1 MSATVGVGRGGG
13 VTQVLMQ
20 VLNPFIVSIRSR
32 ARAHIW
38 QQQPV
43 CDWACQIEESEIE
56 RETAGGEERVKETK
70 KVRG

>member
-1 MSATVGVGRGGG
+1 MR
-13 VTQVLMQ
+13 

-32 ARAHIW
+32 ARAHIL

-56 RETAGGEERVKETK
+56 RETAGGEGERNKKGERVKEIK
-70 KVRG
+70 KMRG